1 MSWCDLELAFCN
13 TQHGIHRYL
22 DLVEG
27 RVVAVTLG
35 SPSEAATL
43 RWVDAAP
50 ERFVRVESISS
61 REQHEWMTRFI
72 TTVEDPQQRERLSQ
86 AVLSPGPFRRFKAV
100 LRDIPCERL
109 RWSQLRA
116 ELLREHIEA
125 WLHQRGILLRESS
138 TPQAEPPVGDAANEL
153 RRVAVEQLEQLSKDA
168 LDHAIGF
175 LRYLESRASAAAQ
188 VADKRGL
195 DVVLSGRAG

>member
-1 MSWCDLELAFCN
+1 MAWSDLELAFCN
-13 TQHGIHRYL
+13 TQPGIHRYL

-27 RVVAVTLG
+27 RVVTVTLG
-35 SPSEAATL
+35 SSTEAATL
-43 RWVDAAP
+43 RWVGAAP

-72 TTVEDPQQRERLSQ
+72 ATVEDPQQRERLHQ

-116 ELLREHIEA
+116 ALLREHVEA
-125 WLHQRGILLRESS
+125 WLRLRGISLHESS
-138 TPQAEPPVGDAANEL
+138 TTQAEPAAAADANEL
-153 RRVAVEQLEQLSKDA
+153 RRLAAEQLERLSRDA
-168 LDHAIGF
+168 LDHAVGF
-175 LRYLESRASAAAQ
+175 LRYLESRASAATQ
-188 VADKRGL
+188 LADKRGL